1 MNSYDNDHVLKSLW
15 RVKLGVA
22 HGVIKNWHNHVIL
35 EMTPKWYFLWEPLT
49 STCKILVLFWY
60 PLEKRSIFAV

>member
-22 HGVIKNWHNHVIL
+22 HGVIKNWHNHGGRIVITSWQTGTL
-35 EMTPKWYFLWEPLT
+35 NTAIEHRLIKHQWNVFYF
-49 STCKILVLFWY
+49 Y
-60 PLEKRSIFAV
+60 